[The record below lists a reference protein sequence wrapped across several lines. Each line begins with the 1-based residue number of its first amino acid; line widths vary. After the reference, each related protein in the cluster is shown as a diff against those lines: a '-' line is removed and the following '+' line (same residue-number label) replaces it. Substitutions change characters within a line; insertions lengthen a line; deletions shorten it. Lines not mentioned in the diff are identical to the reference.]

1 MAAAQSFFLFFPLF
15 FLFHERQV
23 FFFFSFFRIIVCNN
37 VINFNICIS
46 LQCSSKIIISRI
58 LYRSDDSGDE
68 IDDHDINKILIVMQT
83 PPALRKHPQGDR
95 TGDHT
100 KRSKITAE
108 LGKVIN
114 DGLFYYEKDLW
125 DSEYAVI
132 F

>member
-1 MAAAQSFFLFFPLF
+1 
-15 FLFHERQV
+15 
-23 FFFFSFFRIIVCNN
+23 
-37 VINFNICIS
+37 
-46 LQCSSKIIISRI
+46 
-58 LYRSDDSGDE
+58 
-68 IDDHDINKILIVMQT
+68 MQT